1 MGHHVITEVEN
12 EKFEFTSRS
21 RMLVGAIFVIGLILS
36 IIGTMQI
43 KGDDHSNDHATNV
56 EAIQHDDHGGATDGY
71 RAEGHTSAEEHTE
84 GGHEEEVVE
93 DENDQDD
100 LAAGHS
106 EHVNHGEGHGE
117 GHHVAPPAPWTERV
131 WANILM
137 NAYYFMLF
145 AIAALF
151 FIAVNYAANAGW
163 STLVKKVAEAIT
175 SYLPIALITIVFV
188 QIVGH
193 RELWD
198 WIPFLEGEI
207 GNTPHDK
214 IMKSKAWFLN
224 KGWFFGGVP
233 IIIAVWIFF
242 RWKLKTLS
250 KKEDQHGGTEY
261 HKKSVTFSAGF
272 LVFFA
277 FSFSILSW
285 LVLMSLEAAWFSTI
299 YSVYNFAIA
308 FVTGMTVIC
317 LFTLYLKSKGYMS
330 IVSDEVI
337 HDLGKF
343 MFAFCVF
350 WAYIFVSQYLLIWY
364 ANLPEEVVYFDVRRT
379 ETYKPLFR
387 INIILCFVLPFL
399 ILMMRNA
406 KRNPRV
412 LMLAGAIILIG
423 HWVDLYLMVMPG
435 TIGES
440 ASIGLLEIGTTM
452 TFAGFF
458 IYWVLHNLSKEG
470 LYPVNHP
477 YLLESV
483 NHDVGV

>member
-1 MGHHVITEVEN
+1 MGHHIITEVEN
-12 EKFEFTSRS
+12 EKFDFTSRS

-36 IIGTMQI
+36 IIGTLQI
-43 KGDDHSNDHATNV
+43 KNNDHSTDHSAKV
-56 EAIQHDDHGGATDGY
+56 ETVDPVQHDEHGGATDGHQ
-71 RAEGHTSAEEHTE
+71 ADSHDAHAEEAPAHAE
-84 GGHEEEVVE
+84 DHAAAAHDDHVEAGHHEEE
-93 DENDQDD
+93 
-100 LAAGHS
+100 AS
-106 EHVNHGEGHGE
+106 S
-117 GHHVAPPAPWTERV
+117 WTTRL

-163 STLVKKVAEAIT
+163 STLVKKVAEAMT
-175 SYLPIALITIVFV
+175 SYLPIAFITIVVVLFAAN
-188 QIVGH
+188 

-198 WIPFLEGEI
+198 WIGFLYDGEI
-207 GNTPHDK
+207 GDSPHDK
-214 IMKSKAWFLN
+214 IMKSKTWFLN

-233 IIIAVWIFF
+233 IIIAVWILF
-242 RWKLKTLS
+242 RWRLKRLS
-250 KKEDQHGGTEY
+250 RLEDQNGGIEY
-261 HKKSVTFSAGF
+261 FKKSVVVSAGF
-272 LVFFA
+272 IVFFA
-277 FSFSILSW
+277 FSFSMLSW
-285 LVLMSLEAAWFSTI
+285 LVLMSLEAEWFSTI
-299 YSVYNFAIA
+299 YSVYNFAVA
-308 FVTGMTVIC
+308 FVTGLTVLC
-317 LFTLYLKSKGYMS
+317 MFTLYLKSKGYMS

-364 ANLPEEVVYFDVRRT
+364 ANLPEEVIYFDVRRT
-379 ETYKPLFR
+379 ETFRPLFR
-387 INIILCFVLPFL
+387 TNIIMCFVLPFL

-406 KRNPRV
+406 KRNPKV
-412 LMLAGAIILIG
+412 LMLAGAIILLG
-423 HWVDLYLMVMPG
+423 HWVDMYLMVMPG
-435 TIGES
+435 TVGQS
-440 ASIGLLEIGTTM
+440 ASIGLLEIGMTM